1 MLNQKPH
8 PGPIPDENNKTTEV
22 VDSVRCF
29 YHKKHSLFV
38 VTTIETS
45 D

>member
-1 MLNQKPH
+1 MLNQNHTPPKPT
-8 PGPIPDENNKTTEV
+8 NKTGV

-45 D
+45 Y